1 MSTNT
6 LPESQAHNFISAAQE
21 GIDPRTGLF
30 SFAFPVATLSASE
43 NQAPFLPLTLSW
55 SALQGGNP
63 HGLGNG
69 IAYGLTTYDDS
80 DPVGRLTLSSGE
92 RYRVD
97 VISGG
102 EHADRLSLRQCPLP
116 SLRLSKTDGDD
127 DNALILIHHK
137 DGHTEALRRK
147 GQHLWV
153 PVSITAPTGRTL
165 TLEWA
170 GGQSRVCLMN
180 VKDDT
185 GRVLYRFTPGDV
197 PVITVWPGTDEAI
210 HLMLYPKN
218 GYLSEI
224 HNVSDAAEKL
234 VWTLGWE
241 DSETLRFPGN
251 VCPLKSVRT
260 PAGLT
265 HTVTW
270 EKKMRFNA
278 RSGEGRLPAVVKS
291 QVNTADGEVSQV
303 ATYRY
308 SIDSRYAGD
317 DDVTLNHNWLGYG
330 AAFSDSEYDA
340 NNDNLL
346 SLRQPY
352 HYWSEVS
359 LKGAGG
365 DPDTVV
371 RRTYNRFHLMTEE
384 RTWLEGRACVHT
396 QAIQYYADESKTL
409 AEQQAIW
416 SFPHTVTQTWQ
427 QGSASRSETAR
438 SAYDENTGNQLTQT
452 APDGTVITMTWYP
465 ASGEGDKC
473 PADPHGFER
482 CLKSRTVTPVR
493 TAYGDEP
500 VSREEHTYTD
510 IAVGAKGRQQG
521 QPGVIM
527 PHTVSTFVYLTPGTP
542 EEKTARSSI
551 TYQYQ
556 CSDVT
561 ARDFGRLM
569 RQVSA
574 FHNDISPAHPYETE
588 TGLKFTYDGAT
599 HRQTRTVTVS
609 AMKNAAD
616 PDFTAPVVTTS
627 RVVSGLTGR
636 VMSLT
641 DATGNVMSCQ
651 YDALGR
657 PKAQTL
663 HPEEEA
669 YRQASRT
676 QYFPADSQGHMQV
689 VHTDVLKNQVR
700 TTFDALGQVVR
711 QEVQDMD
718 GPEGKRQAW
727 LTASECKY
735 DARGQVMS
743 TAVTDWLRVDDTSGE
758 TGEAGHPLPALKTP
772 VSVSTAPSVRDDWGR
787 VVSTRGS
794 DGLTHHRV
802 TDPVACTVTTWM
814 TDAKGKE
821 TPRAVTYGDPRTGRV
836 VKAAVFTTAQDL
848 KKNAPYSTVTQA
860 WDGVGRLRKSTDP
873 LGHTTAFTYDV
884 FGRVVS
890 TTLPDGVIVRKRY
903 APSGAAGLA
912 VSISVTDPVTKA
924 TTVQGIRRFDAAGR
938 VVSSTVGKDEATG
951 RTTTAVY
958 EKNLLSRTHTD
969 STTGPDGVTCTVESD
984 PRLGNAVLNVKA
996 EDKHG
1001 VLPAVGQTFS
1011 YNRLNGQML
1020 DAQEG
1025 SSVTRQ
1031 RYRPSGAGLRRE
1043 EQVSGGR
1050 VLQSHAVH
1058 SLAGRLQQVTGV
1070 EGDPCTYH
1078 YITSGRLAGRVASVT
1093 DNGVTVTPAYDD
1105 LNRVSGWT
1113 ATTLQGGQTLKTEI
1127 VPDAYGREH
1136 IRTITHSN
1144 GEVRALTQR
1153 WKKNGQLEGRTLV
1166 RRQAG
1171 QDKSKDET
1179 LCDETFIY
1187 DARSR
1192 LQDYRVT
1199 GTQLPRDAHGNAFVR
1214 QRFTFDAPGNIR
1226 TCETTLDSRGHG
1238 AVITATF
1245 GYATHDPCR
1254 LISVTYNREASAQ
1267 GYKDLAFSDAD
1278 YDAAGRLLKDEAG
1291 RGLHYDALGRLV
1303 RVTQNGGQAGEYGYD
1318 AGNRL
1323 VWQRVDSTQQLH
1335 RLYYRGSRLVNEWVS
1350 PKGNGQK
1357 QDTQTDTLIRLTGV
1371 AQTTR
1376 QGGKAVTLLLGTDGK
1391 GSVLTGND
1399 GHTRDYGYSP
1409 YGQGSRT
1416 EHGSESQGESVRGWN
1431 GERRDPVT
1439 GTTHLGNGYRA
1450 YNPVLMRFHCPDS
1463 LSPFGAGGINP
1474 YAYCAGDPVNHT
1486 DPTGHLSWRGWLSIG
1501 LGIAAIGLAV
1511 LSVGTASALSAVII
1525 GMAVLDVA
1533 SGALSIASGALEESD
1548 PAMSEKLGW
1557 ASLGVGAPSMVYGAV
1572 KLVQGG
1578 INLGRRG
1585 VNMYHYAA
1593 TADMSSAGARVGS
1606 KAAVA
1611 SAATQGAKAA
1621 VVATQQ
1627 ATDGV
1632 KDTRS
1637 MTWGWGTITNTK
1649 AVATGKAGADSD
1661 FDRYLYMFEDIH
1673 QGQPRLNI
1681 VGHAAFNDDLGTA
1694 TFLTADGRHLTGTDI
1709 GDLAMANF
1717 YIRKFDSA
1725 RTIMCYSAKGGGNSL
1740 SNLFRQRTGLITTG
1754 FNRTV
1759 STTGDLTHNAIKIF
1773 KETGSDL
1780 AAATRRF
1787 ADEQREFLA
1796 LQTEAI
1802 ANGNAHLQAAED
1814 AFFRIDWTK
1823 TYYPITFFNGAEG
1836 RAAFFSVRGEFG
1848 GYSLYD
1854 SY

>member
-1 MSTNT
+1 MTPAPASS
-6 LPESQAHNFISAAQE
+6 PSHSPWPPSPPA
-21 GIDPRTGLF
+21 RTR
-30 SFAFPVATLSASE
+30 P
-43 NQAPFLPLTLSW
+43 PFLPLTLSW
-55 SALQGGNP
+55 SALQTGNP
-63 HGLGNG
+63 YGLGTG
-69 IAYGLTTYDDS
+69 CTFGVTRYDES
-80 DPVGRLTLSSGE
+80 VNPGQLLLSSGE
-92 RYRVD
+92 RYRVNRTL
-97 VISGG
+97 SGDG
-102 EHADRLSLRQCPLP
+102 LTLRQCPLP
-116 SLRLSKTDGDD
+116 TFRLSKVKGD
-127 DNALILIHHK
+127 NGVMQCLIRHK
-137 DGHTEALRRK
+137 DGHTEVLEK
-147 GQHLWV
+147 QTQSLWL
-153 PVSITAPTGRTL
+153 PVRIVAPTGRHLALTWQAGQGVARLSTVEDENGL
-165 TLEWA
+165 TL
-170 GGQSRVCLMN
+170 C
-180 VKDDT
+180 
-185 GRVLYRFTPGDV
+185 RFTWGDV
-197 PVITVWPGTDEAI
+197 PAMTVWPGTDEEMR
-210 HLMLYPKN
+210 LMLYPKN

-291 QVNTADGEVSQV
+291 QVSTADGEVSQV

-308 SIDSRYAGD
+308 SIDSRNPGD
-317 DDVTLNHNWLGYG
+317 DETVLNHNWLGYG
-330 AAFSDSEYDA
+330 AAFSDSEYDT

-384 RTWLEGRACVHT
+384 RIWLEGRACVHT

-409 AEQQAIW
+409 AEQKAIW

-427 QGSASRSETAR
+427 QGSALRSETAR
-438 SAYDENTGNQLTQT
+438 SAYDEHTGNLLTQT

-465 ASGEGDKC
+465 ASGEGDRC
-473 PADPHGFER
+473 PADPHGFAR

-500 VSREEHTYTD
+500 VTREVHTWTD
-510 IAVGAKGRQQG
+510 IAAKAAHRGQSGR
-521 QPGVIM
+521 PETVVM
-527 PHTVSTFVYLTPGTP
+527 PHTVSTFVYLTAGTP
-542 EEKTARSSI
+542 EENTARSSM

-556 CSDVT
+556 QGDVT
-561 ARDFGRLM
+561 ARDFGRLT
-569 RQVSA
+569 RQVST
-574 FHNDISPAHPYETE
+574 FHNEISPAHPYETE
-588 TGLKFTYDGAT
+588 TGLTFTYDGAT

-616 PDFTAPVVTTS
+616 PDFMAPVVTTS

-641 DATGNVMSCQ
+641 DATGNVVRCE

-657 PKAQTL
+657 PKGQTL
-663 HPEEEA
+663 HPEDEA

-676 QYFPADSQGHMQV
+676 QYFPADSQGHTQV
-689 VHTDVLKNQVR
+689 VHTDALKNQVR
-700 TTFDALGQVVR
+700 TTFNALGQVVR

-727 LTASECKY
+727 LTASACQY
-735 DARGQVMS
+735 DARGQGVS
-743 TAVTDWLRVDDTSGE
+743 TAVTDWLRADEASGE
-758 TGEAGHPLPALKTP
+758 TGEAGHPLPALQTP
-772 VSVSTAPSVRDDWGR
+772 VSVSTTAPVRDDWGR

-802 TDPVACTVTTWM
+802 TDPVACTVTTWT

-821 TPRAVTYGDPRTGRV
+821 TPRTVTYGDPRTGRV
-836 VKAAVFTTAQDL
+836 VRAAVFPTAEDL
-848 KKNAPYSTVTQA
+848 EKNAPYSTVTQA
-860 WDGVGRLRKSTDP
+860 WDGVGRLRQSTDP

-890 TTLPDGVIVRKRY
+890 TTLPDGVIVHKRY

-924 TTVQGIRRFDAAGR
+924 TTVQGVRRFDAAGR

-958 EKNLLSRTHTD
+958 EKSLLSRTHTD

-984 PRLGNAVLNVKA
+984 PRLGNAVLSVKA

-1011 YNRLNGQML
+1011 YNRLTGQML
-1020 DAQEG
+1020 DAQAG

-1031 RYRPSGAGLRRE
+1031 YYRPSGAGLRRE
-1043 EQVSGGR
+1043 EQVYGGS
-1050 VLQSHAVH
+1050 VLRSHAVH
-1058 SLAGRLQQVTGV
+1058 SLAGRVQQVTGV
-1070 EGDPCTYH
+1070 EGAPCTYH
-1078 YITSGRLAGRVASVT
+1078 YITRGRLAGRVASVT

-1113 ATTLQGGQTLKTEI
+1113 AVTLQGGQTLTTEM

-1136 IRTITHSN
+1136 SRTITHSN
-1144 GEVRALTQR
+1144 GEVRVLTQR
-1153 WKKNGQLEGRTLV
+1153 WTKSGQLEGRTWV

-1171 QDKSKDET
+1171 QAASKEET

-1214 QRFTFDAPGNIR
+1214 QRFTFDALSNIR

-1238 AVITATF
+1238 AVITATY
-1245 GYATHDPCR
+1245 GYAGHDPCR
-1254 LISVTYNREASAQ
+1254 LTSVTYNREASAQ

-1323 VWQRVDSTQQLH
+1323 AWQRVDSTQQLH
-1335 RLYYRGSRLVNEWVS
+1335 RLYYRGSRLVTEWVS
-1350 PKGNGQK
+1350 PQGEGQK
-1357 QDTQTDTLIRLTGV
+1357 QDDKTDTLIRLTGV

-1416 EHGSESQGESVRGWN
+1416 EHGSERQGESVRGWN

-1474 YAYCAGDPVNHT
+1474 YAYCAGDPVNHA
-1486 DPTGHLSWRGWLSIG
+1486 DPTGHLSWNGWLSIG
-1501 LGIAAIGLAV
+1501 LGIAAVVIGVATLGLGAAGAISLGV
-1511 LSVGTASALSAVII
+1511 MAAS
-1525 GMAVLDVA
+1525 MAVLDVA

-1548 PAMSEKLGW
+1548 PEMSEKLGW
-1557 ASLGVGAPSMVYGAV
+1557 ASLGVGAPSMVYGGV

-1578 INLGRRG
+1578 INLGKG
-1585 VNMYHYAA
+1585 VAGLYHLTPGRLLLGAA
-1593 TADMSSAGARVGS
+1593 SAKVGS
-1606 KAAVA
+1606 LNASVGSAMMLGLA
-1611 SAATQGAKAA
+1611 GSAATVQGAKAG
-1621 VVATQQ
+1621 VTVASQTG
-1627 ATDGV
+1627 DGV
-1632 KDTRS
+1632 KGTEAGEGAYSAAQVNKLRTIRAVKGDTARRGHRLLSRS
-1637 MTWGWGTITNTK
+1637 NAPRRITESANIGAEGTAYI
-1649 AVATGKAGADSD
+1649 
-1661 FDRYLYMFEDIH
+1661 
-1673 QGQPRLNI
+1673 
-1681 VGHAAFNDDLGTA
+1681 LGTGDTVGDYA
-1694 TFLTADGRHLTGTDI
+1694 LALEADMHLSDTELFVVAHGEPGMVQISNDFMNAQEFANYLSEQVNNELSEYRRITLAICDSGT
-1709 GDLAMANF
+1709 
-1717 YIRKFDSA
+1717 
-1725 RTIMCYSAKGGGNSL
+1725 GGNSVGREVSRL
-1740 SNLFRQRTGLITTG
+1740 AGNNTTVRAFMGNIVADQKEFTEHINEMNSVVQLIQQDPSLF
-1754 FNRTV
+1754 
-1759 STTGDLTHNAIKIF
+1759 DF
-1773 KETGSDL
+1773 K
-1780 AAATRRF
+1780 F
-1787 ADEQREFLA
+1787 
-1796 LQTEAI
+1796 
-1802 ANGNAHLQAAED
+1802 H
-1814 AFFRIDWTK
+1814 
-1823 TYYPITFFNGAEG
+1823 YYPEQLVTWH
-1836 RAAFFSVRGEFG
+1836 
-1848 GYSLYD
+1848 
-1854 SY
+1854 